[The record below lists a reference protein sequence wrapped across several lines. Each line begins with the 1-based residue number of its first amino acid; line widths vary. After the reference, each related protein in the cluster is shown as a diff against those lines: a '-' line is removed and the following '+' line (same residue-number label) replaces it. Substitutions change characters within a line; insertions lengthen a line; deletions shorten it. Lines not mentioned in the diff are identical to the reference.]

1 MLFPESVPPP
11 QLSAQAAERYAQLDA
26 VAQLRAERRSQRR
39 VERQSR
45 RQAEPK
51 PATAVS

>member
-1 MLFPESVPPP
+1 MLFPESVPSP
-11 QLSAQAAERYAQLDA
+11 QLSVQAAERYAQLEA
-26 VAQLRAERRSQRR
+26 VAQLRAERRRQRL
-39 VERQSR
+39 VERQRR